1 MSDIMGTPVK
11 KVNRFSGS
19 FPGDNIG
26 MSIGTR
32 VREARKAAKMTQE
45 ELSKRSGLKQ
55 SSISD
60 LEVGKSQGT
69 TYLATLAAALGV
81 NPMWLETGRG
91 PREAGQ
97 APRDQEEPGILDL
110 KAETVAELRLLG
122 VYRLANDRERE
133 AIDNLIKRVERAINE
148 RTRDQT
154 KRA

>member
-1 MSDIMGTPVK
+1 
-11 KVNRFSGS
+11 
-19 FPGDNIG
+19 
-26 MSIGTR
+26 
-32 VREARKAAKMTQE
+32 MTQE

-97 APRDQEEPGILDL
+97 TARDQEEPGILDL

-122 VYRLANDRERE
+122 VYRLANERERE
-133 AIDNLIKRVERAINE
+133 AIDNLIKRVERAVNE
-148 RTRDQT
+148 RARDQT

>member
-1 MSDIMGTPVK
+1 MSSIMGTPVK

-19 FPGDNIG
+19 FPSDNIG

-32 VREARKAAKMTQE
+32 VKEARKAAKLTQE

-55 SSISD
+55 STISD

-69 TYLATLAAALGV
+69 TYLASLAAALGV
-81 NPMWLETGRG
+81 NAMWLETGRG

-97 APRDQEEPGILDL
+97 ATRGQEEPGILDL

-133 AIDNLIKRVERAINE
+133 AIDNLIKRVERAVNE
-148 RTRDQT
+148 RARDQT